1 LASGRPVSTDW
12 FEVTRETSGFVYEP
26 ENSARPAAGVDGGGG
41 GESRNILGGRSA
53 DFGVFQIDP
62 ADEAPVDLALAASA
76 GSSWERWRLAGE
88 FLFSV
93 PDWPAGRRRSQ
104 EVQGSR
110 SSVKM
115 PPLRLKSA

>member
-12 FEVTRETSGFVYEP
+12 FEVTRETSGFVHEP
-26 ENSARPAAGVDGGGG
+26 ENSTRPAAGIDGGSG

-53 DFGVFQIDP
+53 DFGAFQIDP

-88 FLFSV
+88 FRFSV
-93 PDWPAGRRRSQ
+93 PDWPAGRRCSQ

-110 SSVKM
+110 GSVKIR
-115 PPLRLKSA
+115 PRFLKTD